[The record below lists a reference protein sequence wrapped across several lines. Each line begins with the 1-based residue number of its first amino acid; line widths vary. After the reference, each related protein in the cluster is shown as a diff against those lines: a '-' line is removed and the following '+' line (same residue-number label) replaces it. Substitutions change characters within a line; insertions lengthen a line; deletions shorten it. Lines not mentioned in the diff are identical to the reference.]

1 MKKLSE
7 YKDDEA
13 LDLLADIVEP
23 AAAIFADK
31 NVKEAFRSDNKFKA
45 AKAIIKTHKKE
56 IIEIL
61 ARLNNTPVEEYHC
74 NIFTLPA
81 VILQILQDQELVDFF
96 SSAVGAEDV
105 NASFELTANTEETEE
120 K

>member
-13 LDLLADIVEP
+13 LDLLADIIVP
-23 AAAIFADK
+23 ASTIFADK
-31 NVKEAFRSDNKFKA
+31 QVKDAFKSQNKLKA
-45 AKAIIKTHKKE
+45 AKVVIKNHKKE
-56 IIEIL
+56 IVEIL
-61 ARLNNTPVEEYHC
+61 ARLDGVSAEDYHC
-74 NIFTLPA
+74 NVFTLP
-81 VILQILQDQELVDFF
+81 VVVLQILQDKELVDFF

-105 NASFELTANTEETEE
+105 NVSSELTANTEETEE